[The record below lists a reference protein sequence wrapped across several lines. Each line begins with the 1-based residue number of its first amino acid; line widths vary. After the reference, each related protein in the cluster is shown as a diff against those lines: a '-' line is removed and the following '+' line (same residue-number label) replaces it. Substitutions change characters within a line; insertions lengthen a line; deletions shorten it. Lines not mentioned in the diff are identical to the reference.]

1 MKPKHCNIMDAA
13 STQYRVRV
21 CSMCPGDAED
31 FCASCLCNLFL
42 HCRENH
48 VNNLKTI
55 DHNVVI
61 RKKYH
66 YMPIQELCMTHPG
79 KAYKKYCERCEL
91 SVCNRC
97 RKHRNHRQVVLKK
110 KKHIKAKLNN
120 IRQSF
125 TPSDVIPFFQ
135 DMFSREIS
143 KLKSKLSKHASPSV
157 SQSCLQRPRH

>member
-1 MKPKHCNIMDAA
+1 MDAA

-21 CSMCPGDAED
+21 CSMCPGDAEY

-79 KAYKKYCERCEL
+79 NAYKNT
-91 SVCNRC
+91 VN
-97 RKHRNHRQVVLKK
+97 VVNCPYV
-110 KKHIKAKLNN
+110 IVAEN
-120 IRQSF
+120 I
-125 TPSDVIPFFQ
+125 
-135 DMFSREIS
+135 EITDR
-143 KLKSKLSKHASPSV
+143 LF
-157 SQSCLQRPRH
+157 

>member
-110 KKHIKAKLNN
+110 KKAYKSKVKQYKAVIHTIRCDTLFSRYVLQGNIKA
-120 IRQSF
+120 
-125 TPSDVIPFFQ
+125 
-135 DMFSREIS
+135 
-143 KLKSKLSKHASPSV
+143 
-157 SQSCLQRPRH
+157 